1 MASLSAVEVEKS
13 EIRASL
19 TRSLSEY
26 PLARQG
32 YRVQCL
38 RRRDVPVTQSGAAF
52 GNEGTDMAL
61 IDDHKPPNTHRDGP
75 HPAIC
80 LMAGFGVIIAAAV
93 IVHIAFNALL

>member
-1 MASLSAVEVEKS
+1 MGQSAQPSADTSSPK
-13 EIRASL
+13 A
-19 TRSLSEY
+19 LSEY

-32 YRVQCL
+32 YQVHCFY
-38 RRRDVPVTQSGAAF
+38 RRDVPVTQSGTAF

-61 IDDHKPPNTHRDGP
+61 IDDHKRPQTHRDGP

-93 IVHIAFNALL
+93 IVHIVFNALL